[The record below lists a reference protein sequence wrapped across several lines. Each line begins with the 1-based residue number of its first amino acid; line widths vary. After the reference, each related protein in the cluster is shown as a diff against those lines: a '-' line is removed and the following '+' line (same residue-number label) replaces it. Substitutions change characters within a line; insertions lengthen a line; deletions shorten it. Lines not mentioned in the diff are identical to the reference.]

1 MEVSLLVKDNHNDSG
16 SKYHKTHAGQLP
28 DYGGNSKEEKLL
40 KTTKK
45 KNNK

>member
-1 MEVSLLVKDNHNDSG
+1 MEVSLLVKDDHNHNDSG
-16 SKYHKTHAGQLP
+16 SKYHETHAGQLP

-45 KNNK
+45 K